1 MHRNSKAAATIVN
14 LSSTLIRPGAVR
26 LTRRSTRPEISLSQS
41 RLARLS
47 AGDEST
53 VQTKLSAYSINAAC

>member
-14 LSSTLIRPGAVR
+14 LSSTLIRPGAAR
-26 LTRRSTRPEISLSQS
+26 LTRRFTRPEISLSQS

-53 VQTKLSAYSINAAC
+53 VQTKLIAYSIDAAC